1 MRTARVKVDGAAYYH
16 VMNRVLERRRILKG
30 EVAETFRLLMRRLE
44 AFSGV
49 EVVTYCIMS
58 NHVHLLLRVPDRKV
72 LSDSELLAKVE
83 QVSSKTAFAQFMDR
97 WNRMVE
103 QKSESGLDEL
113 RQSVLARMFDLSV
126 FMKELKQRFSIWYNR
141 KHNRKGTLWEERFK
155 SSLIENKPGYLGTAA
170 AYIDLNPV
178 RAGMVQ
184 DPKDYRYC
192 GYAEALAGDTAAL
205 AGLHTL
211 LDAFGPQKDA
221 ADTLSKYRLLLFGK
235 GVRRK
240 DKPGFA
246 PEKVDEVYEEQGK
259 LKPSTLVGH
268 RLRWFSDGM
277 VIGSKAFVQEVRT
290 HWRERLGLKRAT
302 GAYEAEEDPEFCMLR
317 PLRGGG
323 DMAD

>member
-30 EVAETFRLLMRRLE
+30 EVAEKFRLLMRRME

-141 KHNRKGTLWEERFK
+141 KHDRKGTLWEERFK

-184 DPKDYRYC
+184 DPKDYRFC

-211 LDAFGPQKDA
+211 LDAFGPQKDE

-235 GVRRK
+235 GVKRK
-240 DKPGFA
+240 DKPGFS
-246 PEKVDEVYEEQGK
+246 PEKVDEVFEEQGK
-259 LKPSTLVGH
+259 LTPVTLVGH

-277 VIGSKAFVQEVRT
+277 VIGSKAFVQDVRT
-290 HWRERLGLKRAT
+290 HWREKLGLKRTT
-302 GAYEAEEDPEFCMLR
+302 GAYESEEDSEFCMLR
-317 PLRGGG
+317 PLRGG
-323 DMAD
+323 